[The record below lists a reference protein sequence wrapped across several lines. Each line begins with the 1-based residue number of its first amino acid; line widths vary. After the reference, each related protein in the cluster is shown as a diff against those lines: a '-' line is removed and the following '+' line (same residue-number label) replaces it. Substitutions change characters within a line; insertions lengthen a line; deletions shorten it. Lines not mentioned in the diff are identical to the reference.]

1 MRRAI
6 VYVYA
11 PFPELAYL
19 SYPTLA
25 LRASQWAK
33 HNEYR
38 VLRSVLDVGARD
50 ELRRAIQ
57 DISDGQAEAI
67 AVAHVGTLGEDLGTA
82 VMQALSQ
89 AGGILLSAKE
99 QLMATARVSS

>member
-19 SYPTLA
+19 SYPALA
-25 LRASQWAK
+25 LRASHWAEK
-33 HNEYR
+33 NEFS
-38 VLRSVLDVGARD
+38 VLRSVLDIGVRD

-57 DISDGQAEAI
+57 DVANGSVEAI
-67 AVAHVGTLGEDLGTA
+67 AVAHVGTFGEDLGSV
-82 VMQALSQ
+82 VMEALYQ
-89 AGGILLSAKE
+89 TGGILLSARE
-99 QLMATARVSS
+99 HIMASTRVSS